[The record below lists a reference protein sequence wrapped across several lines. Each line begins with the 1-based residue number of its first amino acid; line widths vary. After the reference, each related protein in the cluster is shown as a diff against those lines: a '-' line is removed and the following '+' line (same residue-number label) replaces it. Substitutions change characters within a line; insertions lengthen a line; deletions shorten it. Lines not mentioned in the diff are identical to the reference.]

1 MKLDRLYS
9 YSYITKRGVVYM
21 EFIKGYMDSAQ
32 YRHALNDLTQAI
44 FGFSFET
51 WYTAGYFEGEYIPY

>member
-1 MKLDRLYS
+1 
-9 YSYITKRGVVYM
+9 M

-44 FGFSFET
+44 FGFSFED
-51 WYTAGYFEGEYIPY
+51 WYTAGYFEGEYIPYSYIVNGIYSPSKYPQIS